1 MIVTDDEAL
10 ARELRSLRHW
20 GDRTIEF
27 GVRDAHQ
34 LAWNGRM
41 SEILAGI
48 AREQLRGYPAHLKE
62 LRDAVSEFDVFL
74 EGLPGLSLVLG
85 AADAISCCSFT
96 QIVLRVDR
104 DLLGLGKAEVMAELT
119 KNGIPNWHANFELI
133 NSLSFFRTGGWR
145 DWVLRGDIDREGR
158 NNEVPF
164 PVTERVFA
172 HNGLGLGK
180 TNFLSSGNRKHLQSV
195 LRSLTSNRTRET

>member
-1 MIVTDDEAL
+1 
-10 ARELRSLRHW
+10 
-20 GDRTIEF
+20 
-27 GVRDAHQ
+27 
-34 LAWNGRM
+34 M

-48 AREQLRGYPAHLKE
+48 AREQLRGYPVHLKE
-62 LRDAVSEFDVFL
+62 VRDAVSEFGVFL
-74 EGLPGLSLVLG
+74 QDLPGLSLVLG
-85 AADAISCCSFT
+85 SADAISCCGFT

-145 DWVLRGDIDREGR
+145 DWILRGDLDRVGR
-158 NNEVPF
+158 NNEGPF
-164 PVTERVFA
+164 PVAGRVFA

-180 TNFLSSGNRKHLQSV
+180 TNFLSSGNRKYLQSV
-195 LRSLTSNRTRET
+195 LHSLTKRRTA